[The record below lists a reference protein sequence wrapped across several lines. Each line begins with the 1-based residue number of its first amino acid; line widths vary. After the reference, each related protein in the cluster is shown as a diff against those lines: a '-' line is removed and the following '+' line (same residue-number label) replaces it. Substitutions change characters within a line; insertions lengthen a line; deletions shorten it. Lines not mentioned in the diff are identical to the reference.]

1 VYQAFPP
8 AVITIAQ
15 VSVLIVLS
23 TLPKAQTLF
32 LPVTVASAT

>member
-1 VYQAFPP
+1 VYQAFAP

-23 TLPKAQTLF
+23 TLPKAHTLF
-32 LPVTVASAT
+32 LPAAVAKAT